1 MIKTTNKHPHPRTCS
16 KRYYW
21 LFITTLICLF
31 ITSIGNTAVIEH
43 QLQINFSYDT
53 QAVPDKQ
60 VTGYRLYMEGDLVCE
75 TAQVTPQIQSIAC
88 TVVSESGTYAFTL
101 SAIFDDNSEGPQSA
115 PFLFNLAL
123 SIIEPPKAV
132 LSSSTAAG
140 NAPLLVTF
148 DGTSSTTSNPPIV
161 SYNWRFDDGSQATGE
176 TASHTYSTAGT
187 YYAELTVTDRLG
199 LTDKVNT
206 PIIVLGTVAPNKKP
220 IAVISTDSIEG
231 NVPLS
236 LSFDGS
242 QSSDPDG
249 SIVRYD
255 WNFGD
260 GTIGTGP
267 SVQHTYTDAALYT
280 MSLQVIDNIGGTA
293 TITREIICNTV
304 APGTIPTFEV
314 GEISIDHEWVNVLF
328 ENNFNHPVVIAGPP
342 TFNGSNPVLVRI
354 RNIDQKGFKIRLQE
368 WDYLEDNHVEET
380 FSYIVMEKGA
390 YTLDSGMKIEA
401 GSFTGSSKRQ
411 KISLLQKYSTPPV
424 LLTQIISGDDPDAV
438 TGRIYKIKRK
448 SFKYLMQEQQ
458 TTRSSHTPETIGYIA
473 WEPGIGEISGLIFET
488 RKTRKKVKHK
498 WYNLTFKTEF
508 PAQPLFIADMQTY
521 KGGDTAA
528 VRAHDLSRTST
539 QIKVEEEQSKDN
551 EIKHNKEVIGYL
563 VIGSATAA
571 TE

>member
-101 SAIFDDNSEGPQSA
+101 SAIFDDNSESPQSA
-115 PFLFNLAL
+115 PFLFKLAL
-123 SIIEPPKAV
+123 SIIEPPKAI

-140 NAPLLVTF
+140 NAPLPVTF
-148 DGTSSTTSNPPIV
+148 DGTSSTASNPPIV
-161 SYNWRFDDGSQATGE
+161 RYDWRFGDDSQATGE
-176 TASHTYSTAGT
+176 TASHAYSTAGT

-231 NVPLS
+231 DAPL
-236 LSFDGS
+236 LLAFDGS

-249 SIVRYD
+249 SIARYD

-260 GTIGTGP
+260 DTTGSGP
-267 SVQHTYTDAALYT
+267 TVQHTYADAAIYT
-280 MSLQVIDNIGGTA
+280 MSLQVTDDRGETA
-293 TITREIICNTV
+293 TATRKIISNTPPPENILNFEI
-304 APGTIPTFEV
+304 GEV
-314 GEISIDHEWVNVLF
+314 SIDHQWVKVLF
-328 ENNFNHPVVIAGPP
+328 ENNFNQPVVVTGPP

-354 RNIDQKGFKIRLQE
+354 CNIDKEGFEVRLQE
-368 WDYLEDNHVEET
+368 WDYLDGSHATET
-380 FSYIVMEKGA
+380 FSYIVMENGIH
-390 YTLDSGMKIEA
+390 TMESGMKIEA
-401 GSFTGSSKRQ
+401 GTFTGSARFQ
-411 KISLLQKYSTPPV
+411 KFSLQQLYDRTPV
-424 LLTQIISGDDPDAV
+424 LLTQVITENDANAV
-438 TGRIYKIKRK
+438 TGRLRK
-448 SFKYLMQEQQ
+448 SSTSSFEYKLQEQE
-458 TTRSSHTPETIGYIA
+458 TTKNGHSTETIGYIA
-473 WEPGIGEISGLIFET
+473 WEPGISEIQGLIFET
-488 RKTRKKVKHK
+488 GLTTESVNHD
-498 WYNLTFKTEF
+498 WFDLTFETVF
-508 PAQPLFIADMQTY
+508 PDPPLFIADMQTY
-521 KGGDTAA
+521 EGGDTSA
-528 VRAHDLSRTST
+528 VRYQNMSQTGT
-539 QIKVEEEQSKDN
+539 EIKIEEEQSKTS
-551 EIKHNKEVIGYL
+551 ETAHSAEVVGYL
-563 VIGSATAA
+563 VIGSAAAA